1 MKEIAKAEQHELI
14 TAEKIIDYMNV
25 FGIAAEL
32 TDNEKKQFVEVAT
45 AYQLNPFKRE
55 IYCLPYMTS
64 IKQDN
69 GQYKKVR
76 KLSIVTGYETYLKRA
91 ERSGLLDGW
100 NLKMFSQGDS
110 RTAKITIYRKD
121 WDNPLIHEV
130 ILGEYKE
137 DNRMWREKP
146 MTMLKK
152 VAMAQGFRL
161 AFPDEMGGMPYAAE
175 ELPDEMTQE
184 PKKAKASTTPPPP
197 AVVPEALKNGNGE
210 IELTPGNHEEIMK
223 KLNKCRNEMH
233 IQSYLKVRD
242 AHTWTEAEL
251 KEQDEFISTLR
262 AQWKEEAD
270 SAANIKSG
278 DIR

>member
-1 MKEIAKAEQHELI
+1 MNEVVKAEAYELI
-14 TAEKIIDYMNV
+14 TAEKIIEYMTV

-64 IKQDN
+64 VKQAN
-69 GQYKKVR
+69 GQYKKIR

-91 ERSGLLDGW
+91 ERSGLLNGW
-100 NLKMFSQGDS
+100 KVEVSGQGDS
-110 RTAKITIYRKD
+110 RTARITIHRKN
-121 WDNPLIHEV
+121 WEQPLIHEV
-130 ILGEYKE
+130 ILSEYKE
-137 DNRMWREKP
+137 DNRMWKEKP

-184 PKKAKASTTPPPP
+184 PKKVEPAPSSTP
-197 AVVPEALKNGNGE
+197 ADPGVVPDSLKNDKGE
-210 IELTPGNHEEIMK
+210 IELKPGNHKEIMK
-223 KLNKCRNEMH
+223 KLNKCRNESH
-233 IQSYLKVRD
+233 IKSYYKVRD
-242 AHTWTEAEL
+242 AHTWTKEEL
-251 KEQDEFISTLR
+251 KAQDDFIAVLR
-262 AQWKEEAD
+262 AQWKEESDAAD
-270 SAANIKSG
+270 NMQ
-278 DIR
+278 

>member
-1 MKEIAKAEQHELI
+1 MNDIVKAEAYELI
-14 TAEKIIDYMNV
+14 TADKITEYMNV

-45 AYQLNPFKRE
+45 AYQLNPFKKE

-64 IKQDN
+64 VKQAN

-91 ERSGLLDGW
+91 ERSGLMNGW
-100 NLKMFSQGDS
+100 NVEISGQGDS
-110 RTAKITIYRKD
+110 RTAKITIHRKD
-121 WDNPLIHEV
+121 WGEPLIHSV
-130 ILGEYKE
+130 ILSEYKE
-137 DNRMWREKP
+137 DNRMWKEKP

-175 ELPDEMTQE
+175 ELPDEMTSETKKVE
-184 PKKAKASTTPPPP
+184 PSSAP
-197 AVVPEALKNGNGE
+197 ADPGVVPDSLKNSNGE
-210 IELTPGNHEEIMK
+210 IELKPGNHKEVMK
-223 KLNKCRNEMH
+223 KLNKCKNEMH
-233 IQSYLKVRD
+233 IQSYFKVRN
-242 AHTWTEAEL
+242 AHTWTEEEL
-251 KEQDEFISTLR
+251 KEQDEFISVLR

-270 SAANIKSG
+270 AAINMQ
-278 DIR
+278 

>member
-1 MKEIAKAEQHELI
+1 MNDIVKADAYELI
-14 TAEKIIDYMNV
+14 TAEKIIEYMTV

-45 AYQLNPFKRE
+45 AYQLNPFKKE

-64 IKQDN
+64 VKQAN

-91 ERSGLLDGW
+91 ERSGLLNGW
-100 NLKMFSQGDS
+100 NVEISGQADA
-110 RTAKITIYRKD
+110 RTAKITIHRKD
-121 WDNPLIHEV
+121 WEQPLIHSV
-130 ILGEYKE
+130 ILSEYKE
-137 DNRMWREKP
+137 DNRMWKETP

-175 ELPDEMTQE
+175 ELPDEMTSE
-184 PKKAKASTTPPPP
+184 TKKAEPSSAP
-197 AVVPEALKNGNGE
+197 ADPGVVPDTLKNSNGE
-210 IELTPGNHEEIMK
+210 IELKPGDHKEVMK
-223 KLNKCRNEMH
+223 KLNKCKNEMH
-233 IQSYLKVRD
+233 IQSYFKVRN
-242 AHTWTEAEL
+242 AHTWTEEEL
-251 KEQDEFISTLR
+251 KEQDEFISVLR

-270 SAANIKSG
+270 AATNIQ
-278 DIR
+278 